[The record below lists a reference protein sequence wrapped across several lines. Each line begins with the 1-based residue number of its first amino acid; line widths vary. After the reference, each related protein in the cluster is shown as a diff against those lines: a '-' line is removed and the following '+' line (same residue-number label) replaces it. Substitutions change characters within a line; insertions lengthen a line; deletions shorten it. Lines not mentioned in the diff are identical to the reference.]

1 MYNDNLARKYE
12 PRKRGK
18 EIPVTTPR
26 QLRQHKRK
34 LRVNL
39 TNALKLG
46 VLLAI
51 FVVGSL
57 FVLSRNVK
65 VTEQSERVQKL
76 KEEYSLIETEN
87 RKKEIEISRKVDI
100 ATVEEKA
107 IAVSNMNRA
116 RQDQIMYINVQAE
129 DYGVVASKERNEES
143 GGVMWGLLAYL
154 K

>member
-18 EIPVTTPR
+18 EISVNTAR
-26 QLRQHKRK
+26 QLRQQEKK
-34 LRVNL
+34 LRLNL

-46 VLLAI
+46 FLLAI
-51 FVVGSL
+51 FVAGSL
-57 FVLSRNVK
+57 FVLSRNVA
-65 VTEQSERVQKL
+65 VTEQSEKVSQL

-129 DYGVVASKERNEES
+129 DYGVVASKEEDDENK
-143 GGVMWGLLAYL
+143 GIMWGLLAYL